1 MKKKNNLLLVA
12 ITIIGLGIFLAPGS
26 ANAQTGVKRTDLQK
40 HDLNVPGHE
49 AVQATIDFEKGSAF
63 GKHTHPGEEV
73 IYVLAGKLQYEVEG
87 QKPVIL
93 KAGQVLFIPAGTVH
107 SAKNVGNEKAVELA
121 TYIVEKG
128 KPILTLV
135 K

>member
-1 MKKKNNLLLVA
+1 MKKKNNLLLAA
-12 ITIIGLGIFLAPGS
+12 ITIVGLSFFLGSES
-26 ANAQTGVKRTDLQK
+26 ANAQTGIKRNDLQK
-40 HDLNVPGHE
+40 HDINVPGHE

-73 IYVLAGKLQYEVEG
+73 IYVLAGTLQYEVKG
-87 QKPVIL
+87 QKPVVL

-107 SAKNVGNEKAVELA
+107 SAKNVGNGKAVELA

>member
-1 MKKKNNLLLVA
+1 MKKKINLLLVA

-40 HDLNVPGHE
+40 HDINVPGHE

-73 IYVLAGKLQYEVEG
+73 IYVLAGKVQYEVEG
-87 QKPVIL
+87 QKPVVL
-93 KAGQVLFIPAGTVH
+93 KAGQVLFIPAGT
-107 SAKNVGNEKAVELA
+107 
-121 TYIVEKG
+121 
-128 KPILTLV
+128 
-135 K
+135 

>member
-1 MKKKNNLLLVA
+1 MKKKNNLLLAA
-12 ITIIGLGIFLAPGS
+12 ITIVGLSFFLGSES
-26 ANAQTGVKRTDLQK
+26 ANAQTGIKRNDLQK
-40 HDLNVPGHE
+40 HDINVPGHE

-73 IYVLAGKLQYEVEG
+73 IYVLAGTLQYEVEG
-87 QKPVIL
+87 QKPVVL

-107 SAKNVGNEKAVELA
+107 SAKNVGNGKAVELA